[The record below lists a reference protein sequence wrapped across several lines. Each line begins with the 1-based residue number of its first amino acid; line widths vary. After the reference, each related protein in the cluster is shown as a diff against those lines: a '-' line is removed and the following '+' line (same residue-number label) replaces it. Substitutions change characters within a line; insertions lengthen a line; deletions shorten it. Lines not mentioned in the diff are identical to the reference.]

1 MAMRFIIKMCV
12 PITLFATMMS
22 IASVETISRVG
33 KVGAGIGPATVVD
46 AAGGGLRPGNGIFTI
61 SRFIPIRLSFR
72 A

>member
-1 MAMRFIIKMCV
+1 
-12 PITLFATMMS
+12 
-22 IASVETISRVG
+22 
-33 KVGAGIGPATVVD
+33 VVD